1 MVTGPSETK
10 KDGQHENKP
19 ILLSFALITDF
30 LIIGFSVA
38 LILLMALNMPKR
50 DETESSEKM
59 KFTGGTNKQIAE
71 FYEELVLFR
80 RQITDAMALSLFS
93 TFLAWITSMFGGIY
107 SMTILFGKKYN
118 WPCCPQLKDQIQRE
132 LFGFLIEDEKKKNI
146 KIEV

>member
-1 MVTGPSETK
+1 MK
-10 KDGQHENKP
+10 NKMDGQQEKQP
-19 ILLSFALITDF
+19 ILLSFGLIMDF

-50 DETESSEKM
+50 DQPEGFEKI
-59 KFTGGTNKQIAE
+59 KFTGQGTIQHIAD
-71 FYEELVLFR
+71 V
-80 RQITDAMALSLFS
+80 MALGLF
-93 TFLAWITSMFGGIY
+93 TTYFAWITSMFCGIY
-107 SMTILFGKKYN
+107 SMRIFFGKKYN

>member
-1 MVTGPSETK
+1 MK
-10 KDGQHENKP
+10 NKMDGQQEKQP
-19 ILLSFALITDF
+19 ILLSFGLIMDF

-80 RQITDAMALSLFS
+80 RQIADAMALSLSS